1 MNKTNVNQ
9 GVTANVVLP
18 GLLRN
23 GQGIFFDKFLIV
35 EKLLRYLIISTE
47 SSSSSFMGGGVT
59 PQPQAAQTQ
68 NSNVV
73 RQVQVGYS
81 VDISNVCVYL

>member
-1 MNKTNVNQ
+1 MNQ

-23 GQGIFFDKFLIV
+23 GQGIFFFDKFLIV
-35 EKLLRYLIISTE
+35 VKLLRYRYISTE
-47 SSSSSFMGGGVT
+47 SSSSSFMGGGLT

-81 VDISNVCVYL
+81 VDISNVCVYF